1 MGISAIWNYYTVLS
15 RTRSTPNHSPVTLC
29 IVLYSCAIHQ
39 NVMLVTIMVSSDY
52 ESKTFDMKQLPF
64 LFSLFSSPL
73 IYLFFDPPGQ
83 KKKKKR
89 GCGRFHSTHAKTSFS
104 FIFLTL
110 GAQSH
115 HTLPW
120 CVGVLS
126 CVSVTFISIET
137 SFLVVLKT
145 QENMKSGFFF

>member
-1 MGISAIWNYYTVLS
+1 MGISAIWNYYTVHS

-39 NVMLVTIMVSSDY
+39 NVILVTILVSSDY
-52 ESKTFDMKQLPF
+52 ESKTFDMKQL
-64 LFSLFSSPL
+64 
-73 IYLFFDPPGQ
+73 
-83 KKKKKR
+83 KEEKKR
-89 GCGRFHSTHAKTSFS
+89 GRGRFHSTHAKTSFS

-110 GAQSH
+110 GTPSH

-137 SFLVVLKT
+137 SFLAVLKT
-145 QENMKSGFFF
+145 QENMKRVFFFNI